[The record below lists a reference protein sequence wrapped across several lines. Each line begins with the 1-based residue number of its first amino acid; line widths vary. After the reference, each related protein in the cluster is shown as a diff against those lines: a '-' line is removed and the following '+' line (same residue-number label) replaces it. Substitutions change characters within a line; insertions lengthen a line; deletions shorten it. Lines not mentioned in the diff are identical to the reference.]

1 MQDQS
6 GSLSN
11 AALDPFFHEL
21 RTSLTLIHSCT
32 ELLMSARVSDPQE
45 LREFLEIIQRG
56 GGRIDRLVHDFITLS
71 KAEAGLLGQEL
82 RPNTEPTVVQG
93 PINLALIEL
102 QPDLQNH
109 EARVVA
115 DLQED
120 LPPALI
126 APEALKTIVERVIRV
141 ALRLLQAPGA
151 DVVVQGV
158 YSAGAIEL
166 VITAEGPPLSESD
179 LGHVFDR
186 FFMPASLTP
195 RRQQQSLGLNMP
207 VALALAQIFDGTIA
221 VESVAFGNVFTLRL
235 PAVGARSEERGAR
248 SEEL

>member
-6 GSLSN
+6 GSLSS

-32 ELLMSARVSDPQE
+32 DLLMSARVSDPEE
-45 LREFLEIIQRG
+45 LHEFLEIIKRG

-71 KAEAGLLGQEL
+71 KAEAGLLAEEL
-82 RPNTEPTVVQG
+82 RPQAEPIVVQG

-109 EARVVA
+109 DARVVV

-126 APEALKTIVERVIRV
+126 APEALKTIIERILRV
-141 ALRLLQAPGA
+141 ALRLLQEPGA

-158 YSAGAIEL
+158 FSAGAIEL
-166 VITAEGPPLSESD
+166 VFTAEGPPLSESD
-179 LGHVFDR
+179 LPHVFDR
-186 FFMPASLTP
+186 FFMPATLTP

-207 VALALAQIFDGTIA
+207 VASSLAQIFDGTLA
-221 VESVAFGNVFTLRL
+221 VESVAFGNVFTLRV
-235 PAVGARSEERGAR
+235 PAGGARSEE
-248 SEEL
+248 